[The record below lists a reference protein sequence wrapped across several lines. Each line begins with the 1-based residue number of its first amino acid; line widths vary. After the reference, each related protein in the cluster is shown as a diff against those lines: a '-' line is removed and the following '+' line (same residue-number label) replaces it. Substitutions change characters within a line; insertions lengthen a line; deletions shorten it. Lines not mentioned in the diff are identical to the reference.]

1 MIAEALEVD
10 VDAGSAKIDLL
21 DSKKSEFNVDAGDIK
36 VVMTGTESDYSY
48 DVDCDLGDIQVGSYR
63 GEGVSDEYYYHGG
76 DRMIEADCD
85 VGNIIIKMEV

>member
-1 MIAEALEVD
+1 MLMRGKQKLICWIV
-10 VDAGSAKIDLL
+10 
-21 DSKKSEFNVDAGDIK
+21 KKSEFNADVGDIK

-63 GEGVSDEYYYHGG
+63 GEGLSDEYYYNGG
-76 DRMIEADCD
+76 DRMIEADCN